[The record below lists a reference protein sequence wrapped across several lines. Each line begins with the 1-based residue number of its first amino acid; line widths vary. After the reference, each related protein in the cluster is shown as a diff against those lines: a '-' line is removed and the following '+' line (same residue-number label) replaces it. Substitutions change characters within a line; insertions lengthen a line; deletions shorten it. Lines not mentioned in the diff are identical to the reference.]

1 MSMER
6 KFEILDATLGEL
18 LPDGLVIAFS
28 GGVDSAFLLW
38 ATERARRARGIAP
51 NKLLALTAVSA
62 SMATTERDDARRF
75 AEELG
80 VEHRWEESREFENPA
95 YAANDSRR
103 CYHCKSELFKIAGDA
118 ALAGGQRWLAYGYNA
133 SDRGD
138 FRPGH
143 QAATEQGVL
152 APLADAGLEKDE
164 IRALMRANNLNL
176 AEKPASPCLSSRL
189 MTGVAVTPEKLAD
202 VEAMESLLRTGG
214 LKIFRVRL
222 HEEGTTR
229 FLRLEVA
236 PEEMEGA
243 LRLREALATEGAK
256 RGYRWVTLDLA
267 GYRMG
272 GGRAK

>member
-1 MSMER
+1 MSTER

-18 LPDGLVIAFS
+18 LRDGLVVAFS

-38 ATERARRARGIAP
+38 AAERARRARGIGP
-51 NKLLALTAVSA
+51 EKLLALTAVSA
-62 SMATTERDDARRF
+62 SMAATERDDARRF

-80 VEHRWEESREFENPA
+80 VGHRWEESRELENPA
-95 YAANDSRR
+95 YAANDARR
-103 CYHCKSELFKIAGDA
+103 CYHCKTELFRIAGDV

-143 QAATEQGVL
+143 QAAEERGVL
-152 APLADAGLEKDE
+152 APLADAGLEKNE
-164 IRALMRANNLNL
+164 IRALMRANGLNL

-202 VEAMESLLRTGG
+202 VEAMETLLREGG
-214 LKIFRVRL
+214 LKVFRVRL
-222 HEEGTTR
+222 HEEGAAR
-229 FLRLEVA
+229 FLRLEIA

-243 LRLREALATEGAK
+243 VRLRESLAAEGTK

-272 GGRAK
+272 GGRAT